1 MDSEERDRELGQPGA
16 QQLLATAQLVR
27 LAYAGPD
34 GRPRVIPIGFL
45 WTGTEVVIC
54 TATTSPKA
62 RALAARPDVALTIDD
77 GSTPWEA
84 RSLQLRGTAVL
95 DTVDG
100 VPDEYLAAA
109 GKVMDDQQLAEFARQ
124 VRGVY
129 PQMVRIRVA
138 PRWARF
144 YDFGAGRL
152 PSFLAELVAG

>member
-16 QQLLATAQLVR
+16 RQLLESAQLVR
-27 LAYAGPD
+27 LAYNGPD

-77 GSTPWEA
+77 GSTPQAA
-84 RSLQLRGTAVL
+84 RSLLIRGVATL

-109 GKVMDDQQLAEFARQ
+109 GKAMDDDQLAEFERQ
-124 VRGVY
+124 VRAVY
-129 PQMVRIRVA
+129 QRMVRIRIA
-138 PRWARF
+138 PQWVRF